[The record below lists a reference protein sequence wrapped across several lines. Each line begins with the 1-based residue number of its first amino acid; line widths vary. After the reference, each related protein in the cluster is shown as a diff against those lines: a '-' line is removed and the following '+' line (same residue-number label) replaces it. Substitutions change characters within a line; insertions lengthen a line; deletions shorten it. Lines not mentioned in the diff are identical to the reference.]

1 VPELYRAV
9 RPGSFY
15 DRSLS
20 VLRISK
26 DIAPG
31 TATKSNIMLGL
42 GETRQGLQRVMEDL
56 RSVGC
61 DGLTIGQYL
70 APTRG
75 HLPVKEY
82 VHPDIFAELG
92 EAARSL
98 GFTFVASGP
107 LVRSSYKADEQF
119 HGEKVGA

>member
-1 VPELYRAV
+1 MSKE
-9 RPGSFY
+9 
-15 DRSLS
+15 
-20 VLRISK
+20 ISP
-26 DIAPG
+26 DI
-31 TATKSNIMLGL
+31 ATKSNIMLGL
-42 GETRQGLQRVMEDL
+42 GETRDGVQRVMQDL
-56 RSVGC
+56 RAVGC

-82 VHPDIFAELG
+82 VHPDVFAELG
-92 EAARSL
+92 QTARSL

-119 HGEKVGA
+119 HGERVGA